1 LSTATTFNS
10 LSTDISSY
18 LERGTTSTQ
27 DPIFQTQLP
36 RLINLAERRI
46 ARELK
51 VEGLQNTVTSVM
63 QSGVAVYQRPDR
75 WRKDISI
82 NFGSGTNNNVRS
94 PLFVRSYE
102 YLRNYF
108 PDDSVTGIPRFYA
121 EYDPKHWIIAPT
133 PSSAYP
139 FEALY
144 YELPRLLGADNQT
157 NWLTDLAPQVLLYA
171 SLIECAM
178 FLKSDGAKQQWQAEY
193 DRALSAI
200 NNEEMKKIL
209 DRSVT
214 QQDK

>member
-1 LSTATTFNS
+1 MSTATTFNS
-10 LSTDISSY
+10 LCTDIAAY
-18 LERGTTSTQ
+18 LERGTTSSQ
-27 DPIFQTQLP
+27 DVTFQTQLP

-51 VEGLQNTVTSVM
+51 VEGLQNTVTAVM
-63 QSGVAVYQRPDR
+63 QAGVSVYQRPDR

-108 PDDSVTGIPRFYA
+108 PNDSVTSVPRFYA

-133 PSSAYP
+133 PDKAYP

-144 YELPRLLGADNQT
+144 YELPRLLGSDNQT
-157 NWLTDLAPQVLLYA
+157 NWLTDFAPQILLYG
-171 SLIECAM
+171 SLVECSM
-178 FLKSDGAKQQWQAEY
+178 FLKSDSSRWQAEY
-193 DRALSAI
+193 DRAMSAI
-200 NNEEMKKIL
+200 NNEDMKKIL